1 MRLQGEVGVCPALLQ
16 TLVVARRHMHSR
28 TRLVSGLAARGHA
41 GTRSAKTDI
50 LVAAA
55 SSNPDKTLL
64 LFPEKSSV
72 DITSITDVDATLER
86 EGLVSRVRLDM
97 GKAGGTD
104 KETDTHT
111 RRDKRAANGPNSWT
125 VILIDGSWRQVIVA
139 L

>member
-1 MRLQGEVGVCPALLQ
+1 MSALRSCKRSWSRAATCTREHGL
-16 TLVVARRHMHSR
+16 LVVSR
-28 TRLVSGLAARGHA
+28 ARGHA